1 MGAGKVSA
9 REGSRWLGL
18 TIKRVRDLTDPQ
30 SDGLDRFLARSNG
43 SRLSGRRGTTVF
55 PLLVHE
61 SYIEIP
67 IQGDRAYHHPP
78 KHAKCQCPV
87 LYWCTA

>member
-43 SRLSGRRGTTVF
+43 SRLSGRRGTTVY
-55 PLLVHE
+55 PVLVHE
-61 SYIEIP
+61 SYIECWAP
-67 IQGDRAYHHPP
+67 RMP
-78 KHAKCQCPV
+78 
-87 LYWCTA
+87 LYCCLYCYNISSLCFEY

>member
-43 SRLSGRRGTTVF
+43 SRLSGRRGTTAF

-61 SYIEIP
+61 SYIEIVNVICLECSSLP
-67 IQGDRAYHHPP
+67 LRTAD
-78 KHAKCQCPV
+78 KCI
-87 LYWCTA
+87 